1 MQVEHFV
8 FVIAI
13 YGGDLVSG
21 HLVSGD
27 LVSEARLGCFLLWL
41 ISLPAVSLAW
51 SRGRWEV

>member
-21 HLVSGD
+21 DLVSGD
-27 LVSEARLGCFLLWL
+27 LVSEAHWGCFLLWF
-41 ISLPAVSLAW
+41 ISLPAIVLAW
-51 SRGRWEV
+51 SRELWEV